1 MKGARG
7 GLASIR
13 PPNGKCQ
20 VVSIN
25 REAVGGKGLTLEV
38 WLQALLL
45 ASWLPHFGSS
55 PMSVYHF
62 PLFPASQG

>member
-13 PPNGKCQ
+13 PPNGRCQ

-45 ASWLPHFGSS
+45 AGCHTSALRQGEPLGS
-55 PMSVYHF
+55 
-62 PLFPASQG
+62 

>member
-13 PPNGKCQ
+13 PPNGRCQ

-25 REAVGGKGLTLEV
+25 GVAAGGEELTLEV
-38 WLQALLL
+38 LWQEWLLVL
-45 ASWLPHFGSS
+45 AAPQLW
-55 PMSVYHF
+55 
-62 PLFPASQG
+62 